1 MRKVPSERLLD
12 LLSEALAME
21 GDNLQLYHL
30 AWERSRSQSVRT
42 RLKQVAKDVQ
52 AGVDRLETLIR
63 DLGGN
68 PVYVS
73 PGAEI
78 QIRRAQYWMEFEV
91 ENHHQESVDF
101 ENLFLAEM
109 RAQAGE
115 IFLRAVLPSVED
127 VHVREAVGRY
137 LEQFQGEKQARRDW
151 VREVLF
157 RLWAQ
162 LLTSEKGPSRRAA

>member
-1 MRKVPSERLLD
+1 
-12 LLSEALAME
+12 
-21 GDNLQLYHL
+21 
-30 AWERSRSQSVRT
+30 
-42 RLKQVAKDVQ
+42 
-52 AGVDRLETLIR
+52 
-63 DLGGN
+63 
-68 PVYVS
+68 
-73 PGAEI
+73 
-78 QIRRAQYWMEFEV
+78 
-91 ENHHQESVDF
+91 
-101 ENLFLAEM
+101 
-109 RAQAGE
+109 AGE